1 MIITL
6 KFNDILNDF
15 ELQYKPFGEHSILIE
30 WPQII
35 SENILENV
43 LTYKQNIEKYN
54 FEQKVYVKSAYN
66 SILITYDVAINNI
79 YDEILVLKSLYLDI
93 KDKNKV
99 AFKLWKIPVC
109 YDLEFGIDL
118 EELSK
123 EKNISILE
131 IIKQHSKRN
140 YRVYFLGFLPGFL
153 YLGGLDNQLHFPRK
167 SNPRLKVNKGSVAI
181 GGSQTGIYPN
191 ESPGGWNIIGNTPLN
206 LFNVKNQNPCFAQAG
221 DQIQFISVS
230 KREYTLIASKVE
242 KNSYVLES
250 EVLND

>member
-1 MIITL
+1 MS
-6 KFNDILNDF
+6 DF
-15 ELQYKPFGEHSILIE
+15 ELQYKPFGERSILIE

-35 SENILENV
+35 SKNILKSV
-43 LTYKQNIEKYN
+43 LSHKQSIEKYN
-54 FEQKVYVKSAYN
+54 FKQRVYIKSAYN
-66 SILITYDVAINNI
+66 SILITYDVTINNI
-79 YDEILVLKSLYLDI
+79 YDEILVLKSLYLDV

-123 EKNISILE
+123 EKNISIPDV
-131 IIKQHSKRN
+131 IKRHTSTN
-140 YRVYFLGFLPGFL
+140 YSVYFLGFLPGFL

-167 SNPRLKVNKGSVAI
+167 STPRLKVNKGSVAI

-191 ESPGGWNIIGNTPLN
+191 ESPGGWNIIGSSPINF
-206 LFNVKNQNPCFAQAG
+206 FNVNNQNPCFAQAG

-230 KREYTLIASKVE
+230 KSEYNLIASKV
-242 KNSYVLES
+242 KNNSYVLES
-250 EVLND
+250 EVLYD